1 VLPGFLLR
9 GGVMEKPQFTL
20 SLLGLF
26 LIGWFAL
33 SCGAASPVN
42 MGPVQMGQLQA
53 ITLSPA
59 AADAQNY
66 PDGQVPFVA
75 TGTYANP
82 ASKLTPQPALWGAC
96 QQSVPTS
103 EVSVTSAGAAKCA
116 SGASGAY
123 TVFAYQ
129 MTACDALTAC
139 GGGCTV
145 VGTAQLTCP

>member
-1 VLPGFLLR
+1 
-9 GGVMEKPQFTL
+9 MERPQFAL

-26 LIGWFAL
+26 LVAWFTL
-33 SCGAASPVN
+33 SCGASSLVN
-42 MGPVQMGQLQA
+42 IGPGQMGQLQA

-59 AADAQNY
+59 TADAQDY

-82 ASKLTPQPALWGAC
+82 TGKVTPQPALWGAC
-96 QQSVPTS
+96 QQNAASS
-103 EVSVTSAGAAKCA
+103 EVSVTKGGMAQCA

-123 TVFAYQ
+123 TVFAYDITTCNVINQ
-129 MTACDALTAC
+129 C